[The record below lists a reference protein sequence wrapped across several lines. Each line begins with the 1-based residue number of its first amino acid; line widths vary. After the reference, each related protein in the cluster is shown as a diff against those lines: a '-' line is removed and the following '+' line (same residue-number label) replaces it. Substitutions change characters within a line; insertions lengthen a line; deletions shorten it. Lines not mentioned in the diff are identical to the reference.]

1 MRKAVFSYAPFAHF
15 VSPRSR
21 QAPRQAC
28 VWPPARLALVSWS
41 WCSVVLVVLVGSCA
55 RVRFGWSS
63 ACSCCA
69 FVGVVVVVGGLVGR
83 GRLGCVAWLVGVAVV
98 GFRLLVCALVF
109 LILMDVFAHSLNSN
123 VRAFSLIVQIERAAD
138 STNKTIT
145 LELPSFVP
153 TLFPPLSSLIVQ
165 TERAGNFTNKTA
177 TLELPSFVPAH
188 FGHRN
193 ATHAQNL

>member
-1 MRKAVFSYAPFAHF
+1 
-15 VSPRSR
+15 
-21 QAPRQAC
+21 
-28 VWPPARLALVSWS
+28 
-41 WCSVVLVVLVGSCA
+41 
-55 RVRFGWSS
+55 
-63 ACSCCA
+63 
-69 FVGVVVVVGGLVGR
+69 
-83 GRLGCVAWLVGVAVV
+83 
-98 GFRLLVCALVF
+98 VF